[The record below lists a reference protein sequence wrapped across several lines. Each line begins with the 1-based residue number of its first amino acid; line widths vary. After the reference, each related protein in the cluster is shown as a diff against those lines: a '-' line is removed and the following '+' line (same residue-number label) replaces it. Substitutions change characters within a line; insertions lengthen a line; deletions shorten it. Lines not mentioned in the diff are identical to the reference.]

1 MPQAKRSQSGG
12 SGGARRS
19 SGSGSRSS
27 TSRSRSA
34 STGSG
39 STAKRSTT
47 SRSSASRATA
57 SRSRASAGTRAKS
70 SGTTRARAASAQDA
84 ETRIRELNER
94 IIEAGKRAGTATLD
108 LYEGALKS
116 IADMLERGAD
126 ASDVEWVSRV
136 MTSQADFIREVA
148 QSWTGAARK
157 SLK

>member
-1 MPQAKRSQSGG
+1 MAQQRRTS
-12 SGGARRS
+12 GARQTRRQGAAPRARKSTARS
-19 SGSGSRSS
+19 TKSTRAS
-27 TSRSRSA
+27 TSRR
-34 STGSG
+34 
-39 STAKRSTT
+39 RTT
-47 SRSSASRATA
+47 T
-57 SRSRASAGTRAKS
+57 RASAK
-70 SGTTRARAASAQDA
+70 ARGPED
-84 ETRIRELNER
+84 RIRELNER